1 MSIIPGSVGDSKDRQ
16 QADDMN
22 FTQEDLE
29 FQWLAMCNRMPQQRQ
44 ELSGIATRMKNMNPV
59 ITQLPQI
66 EVTVDNALIKQEM
79 EDILKSII
87 KTLQIYLRNAQISL
101 NILISDTPQQTKMLS
116 RREQFELMKKE
127 NPAIEKLRQEFSLEL
142 A

>member
-1 MSIIPGSVGDSKDRQ
+1 
-16 QADDMN
+16 
-22 FTQEDLE
+22 
-29 FQWLAMCNRMPQQRQ
+29 MPQQRQ

-101 NILISDTPQQTKMLS
+101 NILSSDTPQQTKMLS

>member
-1 MSIIPGSVGDSKDRQ
+1 
-16 QADDMN
+16 
-22 FTQEDLE
+22 
-29 FQWLAMCNRMPQQRQ
+29 
-44 ELSGIATRMKNMNPV
+44 MNPV